1 MKAIWNGV
9 TVAESDDTLL
19 LDGEHYFP
27 AASLRSDCLLSSNRR
42 SMHSGRGEARY
53 HTLFVDGNV
62 LNDAVWFYPEPDEAV
77 AGLKGRVAFIR
88 GVTIEA

>member
-19 LDGEHYFP
+19 VDGEHYFP
-27 AASLRSDCLLSSNRR
+27 AASLRSDCLLGSNRR

-53 HTLFVDGNV
+53 HNLFVDGDV

-77 AGLKGRVAFIR
+77 AELKGRVAFIR
-88 GVTIEA
+88 GVRIEA